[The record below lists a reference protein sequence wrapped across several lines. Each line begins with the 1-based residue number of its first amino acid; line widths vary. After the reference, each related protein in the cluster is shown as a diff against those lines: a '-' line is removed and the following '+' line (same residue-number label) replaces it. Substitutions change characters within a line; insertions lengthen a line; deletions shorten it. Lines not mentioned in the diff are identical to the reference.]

1 MPQTV
6 LFLCT
11 GNYYRSRFAEI
22 LFNTAAARQGLAW
35 QAESRGLALEL
46 GVNNVGPLSAHAIQ
60 RLNQLGIPF
69 EAYLRMPRQAEE
81 VELEQARLV
90 IALDGDEHRPMLLAR
105 HPHQV
110 ERVEYWNIR
119 DLQDASPAEA
129 LPQLERAIRD
139 LIHRLMQLEPT
150 PAASS
155 TR

>member
-22 LFNTAAARQGLAW
+22 LFNTTAARHGLPW
-35 QAESRGLALEL
+35 RAESRGLALEL

-69 EAYLRMPRQAEE
+69 DAYLRMPRQVEE
-81 VELEQARLV
+81 VDLKQAQLV
-90 IALDGDEHRPMLLAR
+90 IALKHEEHRPILLVR

-110 ERVEYWNIR
+110 ERVEYWNIH

-129 LPQLERAIRD
+129 LPELERAVHD
-139 LIHRLMQLEPT
+139 LIHRLMQLGRPPE
-150 PAASS
+150 
-155 TR
+155 